1 MSRDHRKLRVFQA
14 ADQAVER
21 IYRDS
26 GRFPASERFGLQGQ
40 LRRAAVSV
48 CANIV
53 EGSARLS
60 ASEYIHFLNVAT
72 GSAAEARYF
81 IGLAR
86 RLGYLTSSQFEVL
99 ADQYNQIL
107 AGLQALVRSL
117 LEGEAHRRKPP
128 ALPEPEA

>member
-1 MSRDHRKLRVFQA
+1 VFLA
-14 ADQAVER
+14 ADQAVDR
-21 IYRDS
+21 VYQHS
-26 GRFPASERFGLQGQ
+26 GGFPASERFGLQAQ

-81 IGLAR
+81 IDLAR
-86 RLGYLTSSQFEVL
+86 RLGYLTPTQFQVL
-99 ADQYNQIL
+99 ADQYNQVL

-117 LEGEAHRRKPP
+117 VEGEARRPQPP
-128 ALPEPEA
+128 ASPKSGA